1 MEASVGIEN
10 ILKVLQI
17 EAVWRLS
24 YLDNPQARQFGI
36 RAGAAFYF

>member
-1 MEASVGIEN
+1 
-10 ILKVLQI
+10 
-17 EAVWRLS
+17 VWRLS